1 MGVYNAGGTL
11 RETLDS
17 ILTQEEA
24 DFELIAVDDG
34 STDGCGALLDEYAAR
49 DRRLRVLHQ
58 DNRGLT
64 RSLITGCAAAAGRF
78 IARQDAGDLSH
89 PRRLT
94 MQQRMLDENQEVVLV
109 SCATAYVAP
118 ECEPLWIS
126 RSTGVGFTP
135 AAILDPSRPGFL
147 SDGPTHHGSA
157 MFRRDA
163 YERVGGYRA
172 AFYYGQDFDLW
183 YRLAALGKF
192 QTVDEVLY
200 TARISPDSISRTA
213 RPRQERL
220 AEL

>member
-78 IARQDAGDLSH
+78 IARQDAGDLSP
-89 PRRLT
+89 PRRFT
-94 MQQRMLDENQEVVLV
+94 MHQRLPPDNQHSVL
-109 SCATAYVAP
+109 
-118 ECEPLWIS
+118 
-126 RSTGVGFTP
+126 
-135 AAILDPSRPGFL
+135 
-147 SDGPTHHGSA
+147 
-157 MFRRDA
+157 
-163 YERVGGYRA
+163 
-172 AFYYGQDFDLW
+172 
-183 YRLAALGKF
+183 
-192 QTVDEVLY
+192 
-200 TARISPDSISRTA
+200 
-213 RPRQERL
+213 
-220 AEL
+220 